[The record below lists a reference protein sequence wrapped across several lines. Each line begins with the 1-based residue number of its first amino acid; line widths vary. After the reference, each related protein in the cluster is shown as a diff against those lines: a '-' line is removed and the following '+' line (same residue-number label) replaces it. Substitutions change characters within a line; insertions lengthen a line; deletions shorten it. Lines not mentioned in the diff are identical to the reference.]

1 MNRLEKFKKE
11 VSSPIYIT
19 FSFELSKNRNEKSLF
34 VFYEGEDRKY
44 YNSRIK
50 RYTDVELITHDCSGK
65 RGVIEVYNNIS
76 EKHPDK
82 VHKQCMFF
90 VDKDF
95 GLEEVPEEIYE
106 TPEYSV
112 ENFYIKKKSLEN
124 ILKDEFGMSHL
135 SKDYPDILSE
145 YTSLY
150 LDFEEKISLVLIW
163 YLACKKNEFEV
174 ELTKAFSVKNLF
186 KISASG
192 LEVDSNISD
201 IESVIFSYEKFIKQ
215 NISKNNK
222 KKELYVED
230 LRKYEEKKSSIIET
244 IRLEEKFYDK
254 TLNLRGKFG
263 LEFFQMILKYIL
275 QKNKEKKLKD
285 NYKTVYLNVD
295 SKNLLSVLDKYA
307 ITPPCLTQYIKS
319 KI

>member
-1 MNRLEKFKKE
+1 MNRLEKFKEE

-19 FSFELSKNRNEKSLF
+19 FSFELSKNRNENSLF

-65 RGVIEVYNNIS
+65 SGVIEVYNNIS

-82 VHKQCMFF
+82 VRKQCMFF

-112 ENFYIKKKSLEN
+112 ENFYIKMESLEN
-124 ILKDEFGMSHL
+124 ILKDEFGMNHL

-145 YTSLY
+145 YERLY

-163 YLACKKNEFEV
+163 YLACKKNKFDV

-186 KISASG
+186 EISASG
-192 LEVDSNISD
+192 LEVDNKILD
-201 IESVIFSYEKFIKQ
+201 IESVILSYEEFINK

-230 LRKYEEKKSSIIET
+230 LKKYEEKKYSIMET
-244 IRLEEKFYDK
+244 IRLEEKCYDK

-263 LEFFQMILKYIL
+263 LDFFQMFLKYIL
-275 QKNKEKKLKD
+275 QKNKEKKLKEK
-285 NYKTVYLNVD
+285 YKTVYLNVD